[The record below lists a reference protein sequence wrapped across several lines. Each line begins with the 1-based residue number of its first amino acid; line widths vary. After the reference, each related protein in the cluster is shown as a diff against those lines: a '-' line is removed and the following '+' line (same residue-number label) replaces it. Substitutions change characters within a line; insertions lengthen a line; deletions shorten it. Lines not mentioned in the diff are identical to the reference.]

1 MKVTLILSVLVVIMV
16 IALANA
22 EPPQNKPLLVD
33 ENCDGARQQ
42 QSENVKKSYRTRH
55 LRAEQADTRGAYG
68 RLASTRLSI

>member
-55 LRAEQADTRGAYG
+55 RAEQADTRGAYG